1 VLHEQARNS
10 AVACLAMDEEL
21 GDLRAMGLVR
31 GQRED
36 DLHRAHQPVPGE
48 CGEEQAA
55 PSIDLGGHGLECF
68 ARLAVCERRHEAD
81 GGTTGNAVREDGG
94 EVVEVRGQLVCA
106 ETADLDWLQR
116 RHCEIISRT
125 AGVGLAVAIHT
136 EFRSSVHIESFSD
149 TEVITCGDATAWEAW
164 LAGHHDLQ
172 AGVWLKIA
180 KKGSGATTVTVAE
193 ALDVALCYGWID
205 GQRKS
210 CDETYFLQ
218 RYSQRR
224 TKSSWSQVNTAKVAA
239 LVAAERMRAPGHEQI
254 AAAKADGRW
263 DAAYE
268 SQKNATVPPDL
279 AAALAQNEPAKDSF
293 EVLNKTERYAVILRL
308 VKARTPDNR
317 AAQLR
322 KIVASLENG
331 PRV

>member
-1 VLHEQARNS
+1 VLHEQARNA

-21 GDLRAMGLVR
+21 GYLRAMGLVQ
-31 GQRED
+31 GQRKD
-36 DLHRAHQPVPGE
+36 DLHRAHQPVAGE
-48 CGEEQAA
+48 CGEEQPA

-68 ARLAVCERRHEAD
+68 SRLVVCERRHVAH
-81 GGTTGNAVREDGG
+81 GCAAGNAIGEDCG
-94 EVVEVRGQLVCA
+94 EVVEVRGQLEWA
-106 ETADLDWLQR
+106 ETADLYRVR
-116 RHCEIISRT
+116 R
-125 AGVGLAVAIHT
+125 VAIHT
-136 EFRSSVHIESFSD
+136 DLGNSALLETLNV
-149 TEVITCGDATAWEAW
+149 TEIITLGDATEWEAW

-180 KKGSGATTVTVAE
+180 KKGSSRTTVTVAE

-205 GQRKS
+205 AQRKS

-224 TKSSWSQVNTAKVAA
+224 PKGSWSQVNTAKVAA
-239 LVAAERMRAPGHEQI
+239 LVAAGRMRAPGHAQI

-268 SQKNATVPPDL
+268 SQKNATIPPDL
-279 AAALAQNEPAKDSF
+279 AAALAQNEPARHVF
-293 EVLNKTERYAVILRL
+293 EVLNKTDRHAVILRL
-308 VKARTPDNR
+308 LKARTLQNR
-317 AAQLR
+317 ATQLQ

-331 PRV
+331 SRP